1 MFTQFGLENIWRE
14 AKSGV
19 FSSCADVEITC
30 DSAQERCLKIYMHSE
45 RRYFYFS
52 SMRLSQQSPQPF
64 SVWVRSNQWEPQSQV
79 LSSRHTMTEFAQKLP
94 DRAAA

>member
-45 RRYFYFS
+45 
-52 SMRLSQQSPQPF
+52 
-64 SVWVRSNQWEPQSQV
+64 
-79 LSSRHTMTEFAQKLP
+79 
-94 DRAAA
+94 